1 MQTVSTAA
9 GSDMRIFPAFTQGM
23 RTGIPISLGYFAV
36 AFALGITARGVGMS
50 ALQSGVMSL
59 TMLASAGEFAAITL
73 IESGAGV
80 LEIIA
85 TTIVVNLRYFLMG
98 AALSQKV
105 DERIP
110 IVHRFLL
117 SYCITDEIFGVCSS
131 WPGRLNPWY
140 AYGTTL
146 VAAPGW
152 TLGTVLGVLLGNV
165 MPHILVNALSV
176 ALYGMFLAVIIP
188 ASKKSRII
196 AAAVAISMAASFLFS
211 RLPVL
216 RDISGGF
223 RVIILTI
230 LIAGAFAFLFPVHE
244 TDGGK
249 EGAPAQEP

>member
-1 MQTVSTAA
+1 MHTVSPSRDNAFPV
-9 GSDMRIFPAFTQGM
+9 FPAFTQGL
-23 RTGIPISLGYFAV
+23 RSGIPISLGYFAV
-36 AFALGITARGVGMS
+36 SFALGITARSAGMS

-59 TMLASAGEFAAITL
+59 TMLASAGEFAAINL
-73 IESGAGV
+73 IRAGAGA

-105 DERIP
+105 DEKLP
-110 IVHRFLL
+110 LFHRFLL
-117 SYCITDEIFGVCSS
+117 SYCITDEIFGVCSV

-152 TLGTVLGVLLGNV
+152 TIGTVLGVLLGNI

-196 AAAVAISMAASFLFS
+196 AAAVGLSMAASFLFS
-211 RLPVL
+211 KFPLL
-216 RDISGGF
+216 SGISLGF
-223 RVIILTI
+223 RVIILTV
-230 LIAGAFAFLFPVHE
+230 LIAGAFAFLFPVHDLEE
-244 TDGGK
+244 T
-249 EGAPAQEP
+249 